1 MKKILETLKRKWA
14 EYLLEIIVITVGILG
29 AYALNEWNNRKERLK
44 DEISILGEIQLGLKS
59 DLIDNIQNV
68 DACEKANNSIKILL
82 DGFEDDILYYDS
94 LNHHFANTIIQTA
107 FITQEGLYNSLMTK
121 GFDLIS
127 NKELRNRIIKMYDFH
142 FHNIKV
148 SENGFF
154 VKNEALNN
162 YSLDHFDIVAFWP
175 INSMIPL
182 NYEQLKRD
190 IKYRTLLKS
199 RMSENEIMIVISG
212 GVNETLET
220 LIADI
225 SQEINRLN
233 S

>member
-127 NKELRNRIIKMYDFH
+127 NKELRNRIIKMYDFD
-142 FHNIKV
+142 FQNIKV
-148 SENGFF
+148 LENGFF

-162 YSLDHFDIVAFWP
+162 YSLDHFDIVAWWP
-175 INSMIPL
+175 NKSMIPL
-182 NYEQLKRD
+182 NFEQLKGD

-199 RMSENEIMIVISG
+199 RMNENELMIFFSS
-212 GVNETLET
+212 GVNEKLET

-225 SQEINRLN
+225 NQEITRLKN
-233 S
+233 